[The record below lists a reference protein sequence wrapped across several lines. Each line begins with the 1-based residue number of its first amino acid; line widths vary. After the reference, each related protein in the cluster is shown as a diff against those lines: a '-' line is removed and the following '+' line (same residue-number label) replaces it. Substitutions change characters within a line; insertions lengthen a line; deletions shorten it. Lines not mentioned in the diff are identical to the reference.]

1 VTVARLRTVAMS
13 EWRHIL
19 KFCIVGGM
27 GYIVNLAVFYALM
40 HWGAMHYLAAST
52 VSYFVAWAFNFFL
65 NRQWTFQK
73 HNDAVAPQAAKYFVA
88 SALGWCVNEIVL
100 VALVHGGVAHLL
112 AQAIG
117 IAAST
122 PVTFLVTR
130 GWAFR

>member
-1 VTVARLRTVAMS
+1 MTAARLRTVALG
-13 EWRHIL
+13 EWRHII

-27 GYIVNLAVFYALM
+27 GYIVNLAVFYVLE
-40 HWGAMHYLAAST
+40 HWGGLHYLVAST
-52 VSYFVAWAFNFFL
+52 ISYFGAWVLNFVL

-73 HNDAVAPQAAKYFVA
+73 HKDAIAPQAAKYFIA

-100 VALVHGGVAHLL
+100 VAFVHGGVGHVL

-122 PVTFLVTR
+122 PVTFLITR